1 MPLGA
6 SRLNFLSKVLSVGA
20 APITWDPLDQ
30 LIDTG
35 LRFDATAQTSTNT
48 ISGLQMKTDETK
60 MYLLTASD
68 VIYQYSLTAGDLST
82 ATYDSKSFNMSAEGD
97 IKEDMWISDDGTRLF
112 VCGRSLDSV
121 RSYTMSSA
129 WDISTASYD
138 SKTLDVSAKETA
150 PRGLALDPDG
160 NYVYVAGTQNGD
172 VHQYTMSTPFDL
184 ATATFTRTFD
194 TSGQSLGGNY
204 GMVFKHDGSKMF
216 LADGDING
224 MQEYDLSTEWDISTA
239 SAGTKWSRPR
249 TGIPQGWWIA
259 EDGNNVYSAMWY
271 VFEQPDIRQ
280 HKLTPGYTIRS
291 DANSSNLVLATPFV
305 YEVTGFDDISTAINS
320 GNTQNIAWNGG
331 EPGSRVTQDSA
342 NTKWTSPAYGGS
354 AKFDQTGSLVDGYH
368 ALKYDITANGRTSFG
383 NAASAS
389 YTVEGW
395 FRATNA
401 TSNNNWCLSSGD
413 SGGRWLFGINTS
425 GTISFGNENNIG
437 LGDSN
442 FHHIAIVND
451 SGTHRF
457 YLDGIYKGA
466 WYSVNTGFST
476 FHVGAF
482 TASGGANFRGNIA
495 DLRVYT
501 GLAKYSGT
509 NTGSANFTLPSSIIE
524 SF

>member
-30 LIDTG
+30 MIDTG
-35 LRFDATAQTSTNT
+35 LRFDAQSQTSSNT
-48 ISGLQMKTDETK
+48 IAGVSLKTDETK
-60 MYLLTASD
+60 MYLLTTSD

-82 ATYDSKSFNMSAEGD
+82 ASYDSKSFNMAGESD
-97 IKEDMWISDDGTRLF
+97 IKEDLWISNDGTRLF
-112 VCGRSLDSV
+112 VCGRSLDTV

-138 SKTLDVSAKETA
+138 SKSLDVSGKETA
-150 PRGLALDPDG
+150 PRSLALDPDG
-160 NYVYVAGTQNGD
+160 NYVYVAGTQNAD
-172 VHQYTMSTPFDL
+172 VHQYTLSTPFDL
-184 ATATFTRTFD
+184 ATASFTRTFD
-194 TSGQSLGGNY
+194 TSGESLGQPM
-204 GMVFKHDGSKMF
+204 GMVFKHDGATM
-216 LADGDING
+216 LLTDGDNNG
-224 MQEYDLSTEWDISTA
+224 IQEYTLSTEWDISTA
-239 SAGTKWSRPR
+239 SAGTKWSRPD
-249 TGIPQGWWIA
+249 TGNPNGWWIA
-259 EDGNNVYSAMWY
+259 EDGNNVYSAMTY
-271 VFEQPDIRQ
+271 VYEQPDIRQ

-291 DANSSNLVLATPFV
+291 DANSANLDLALPFV

-331 EPGSRVTQDSA
+331 EPGSRVTQDSSV
-342 NTKWTSPAYGGS
+342 TKWTSPAYGGS
-354 AKFDQTGSLVDGYH
+354 AKFDQSGGLVNSYH
-368 ALKYDITANGRTSFG
+368 TLKYDITANGRTAFG

-395 FRATNA
+395 FKATNS

-413 SGGRWLFGINTS
+413 SGGRWLFGINS
-425 GTISFGNENNIG
+425 GASVTFGNENNIG
-437 LGDSN
+437 LGDTN
-442 FHHIAIVND
+442 FHHIAIVNNG
-451 SGTHRF
+451 GTHLF

-495 DLRVYT
+495 DLRVYI

-509 NTGSANFTLPSSIIE
+509 DTGSANFTLPSSIIE